1 MTATTLPSADAEL
14 GRGTGPAAALVPS
27 GLSRFDV
34 ALLGGLVLLSVGLL
48 FWATRDAVLAAG
60 FLAGL
65 AVAAGGVLLLRRVFP
80 AVGASEAAAPDW
92 TMLRQAVDHDDVA
105 IAVTDRAGRLVCAN
119 DLFATW
125 MGGFVTPPGLPL
137 DGRGAEA
144 LKNAGRAAWRD
155 GEGRV
160 DDLKVGALPLRAQ
173 VNRTG
178 QADDYLVWRFAAI
191 DRLDLASEILRHLE
205 GPAGRTLGQAGVM
218 AALVNAEGRLRVA
231 NQAFLLRALGESDA
245 SHYAGRDVAAMLRLD
260 DSGGLTFAREGDR
273 APPVRMLQIPLA
285 PADPAGPLLLALIDE
300 EVGPADRGT
309 AQTYIETLLSLLPFG
324 LALVDRDGR
333 FLYMNRAFGRA
344 AGVAD
349 GRMPRYPGDLVVG
362 EDKGPLAD
370 MIRRHSSGQ
379 QVGGDLSIR
388 LVGQG
393 DEPVSM
399 RVVGVRGLGE
409 AAVLLSLKDSSEETR
424 LKRQVAQQSKMQ
436 AVGQLAGGVAHDF
449 NNILT
454 AVLGSCDLMLMRHTP
469 GDSDYDDI
477 QHIRSN
483 ANRAA
488 SLTRQLLAFSRQQ
501 TLRPQILQLPD
512 VISEV
517 SHLLRRLMGDTVQL
531 AVHHGR
537 GLGAVRA
544 DPVQLEQVIINLAV
558 NARDAMMPGGGTLT
572 IETYPVSAAEVRQM
586 GNEFMP
592 PADYSA
598 LKVSD
603 TGAGIPADVLPKIF
617 EPFFTTKDV
626 GKGTGLGL
634 STVYGIIKQSAGF
647 IFADSR
653 PGEGTSFTIYL
664 PVHRA
669 AAGAPAAPGS
679 GAPAVPGSGAPAV
692 PAAPIRAKKSQW
704 GTGTLLLVEDEDM
717 VRAVAERALTRA
729 GYSVVTA
736 SQGEEGLE
744 RFAGMDKVDLVISDV
759 VMPTMDGPTMVR
771 AMRAKRPAL
780 PVLFMSGYAEEQLRQ
795 SIDIDHVAFLP
806 KPFSVAQLAEA
817 VSAALDDAAHRV
829 SDDG

>member
-1 MTATTLPSADAEL
+1 MSRVDA
-14 GRGTGPAAALVPS
+14 
-27 GLSRFDV
+27 GLL
-34 ALLGGLVLLSVGLL
+34 AGLALLSVALL
-48 FWATRDAVLAAG
+48 FWATRDPVLAAG
-60 FLAGL
+60 FVAGI
-65 AVAAGGVLLLRRVFP
+65 AIAIGGVILARRLFP
-80 AVGASEAAAPDW
+80 AATAGEAGAPDW
-92 TMLRQAVDHDDVA
+92 TMLRQAVAHDDVA
-105 IAVTDRAGRLVCAN
+105 IAVTDRAGRMVCAN

-137 DGRGAEA
+137 EGRGAEQ

-155 GEGRV
+155 GEGRA
-160 DDLKVGALPLRAQ
+160 DEISVGGLQLRAQ
-173 VNRTG
+173 VTRTG
-178 QADDYLVWRFAAI
+178 QAEDYLVWRFAAHE
-191 DRLDLASEILRHLE
+191 RLDLASEIVRHLD
-205 GPAGRTLGQAGVM
+205 GPAGRTLGQAGIM
-218 AALVNAEGRLRVA
+218 AALVSAEGRLRVA
-231 NQAFLLRALGESDA
+231 NEAFLLRALGESDRA
-245 SHYAGRDVAAMLRLD
+245 HYAGRDAAAMLRLD
-260 DSGGLTFAREGDR
+260 DAGALYFAREGDR
-273 APPVRMLQIPLA
+273 TTPVRMIQIPLA
-285 PADPAGPLLLALIDE
+285 PAGAGGPMLLALIDE
-300 EVGPADRGT
+300 EIGPADRGT
-309 AQTYIETLLSLLPFG
+309 AQTYVETLLSLLPFG
-324 LALVDRDGR
+324 LAMVDRDGR
-333 FLYMNRAFGRA
+333 FLYTNRAFLRA
-344 AGVAD
+344 AGIAD

-388 LVGQG
+388 LAGQG

-409 AAVLLSLKDSSEETR
+409 AAVLLSLKDSSEESR

-454 AVLGSCDLMLMRHTP
+454 AVLGACDLMLMRHTP

-477 QHIRSN
+477 QQIRSN

-517 SHLLRRLMGDTVQL
+517 SHLLKRLIGETVQL
-531 AVHHGR
+531 SVHHGR

-544 DPVQLEQVIINLAV
+544 DPGQLEQVIINLAV
-558 NARDAMMPGGGTLT
+558 NARDAMSGGGTLT
-572 IETYPVSAAEVRQM
+572 IETYPVTAAEVRQM
-586 GNEFMP
+586 GSEIMP

-603 TGAGIPADVLPKIF
+603 TGTGIPADVLPKIF

-647 IFADSR
+647 IFADSK
-653 PGEGTSFTIYL
+653 PGQGTSFTIYL
-664 PVHRA
+664 PVHRTE
-669 AAGAPAAPGS
+669 S
-679 GAPAVPGSGAPAV
+679 GAPV
-692 PAAPIRAKKSQW
+692 AAPPAIKPRKSQW
-704 GTGTLLLVEDEDM
+704 GTGTILLVEDEDM
-717 VRAVAERALTRA
+717 VRAVAERALVRA
-729 GYSVVTA
+729 GYTVMTA
-736 SQGEEGLE
+736 AQGEEGLE
-744 RFAGMDKVDLVISDV
+744 RFGTMDRIDLVISDV
-759 VMPTMDGPTMVR
+759 VMPVMDGPAMVR
-771 AMRAKRPAL
+771 AMRAKRPDL

-795 SIDIDHVAFLP
+795 SIDIDQVAFLP

-817 VSAALDDAAHRV
+817 TSAALDAAAHRI
-829 SDDG
+829 SNGG

>member
-1 MTATTLPSADAEL
+1 ML
-14 GRGTGPAAALVPS
+14 AAL
-27 GLSRFDV
+27 SRLDAAIV
-34 ALLGGLVLLSVGLL
+34 GGLALLSVALL
-48 FWATRDAVLAAG
+48 FWATGNAVLAAG

-65 AVAAGGVLLLRRVFP
+65 AIAVGGVLLARRLFP
-80 AVGASEAAAPDW
+80 AVAVGEAALPDW
-92 TMLRQAVDHDDVA
+92 TMLRAAVNHDDVA

-137 DGRGAEA
+137 DGRGADL

-155 GEGRV
+155 GEGHAS
-160 DDLKVGALPLRAQ
+160 DIAVGPLQLQAQ
-173 VNRTG
+173 VTRTG
-178 QADDYLVWRFAAI
+178 QAEDYLVWRFAALE
-191 DRLDLASEILRHLE
+191 RLDLANEVMRHLD
-205 GPAGRTLGQAGVM
+205 GPAGRTLGHAGIM
-218 AALVNAEGRLRVA
+218 AALVSPEGRLRTA
-231 NQAFLLRALGESDA
+231 NQAFLLRAFDEGGQA
-245 SHYAGRDVAAMLRLD
+245 HYAGRDVAALLRLD
-260 DSGGLTFAREGDR
+260 DAGTLTFAREGER
-273 APPVRMLQIPLA
+273 ATPVRMLQIPLT
-285 PADPAGPLLLALIDE
+285 PADGHGPVLLAMLDE
-300 EVGPADRGT
+300 EMGPADRGA
-309 AQTYIETLLSLLPFG
+309 AQTYVETLLSLLPFG

-333 FLYMNRAFGRA
+333 FLYMNRAFVRA
-344 AGVAD
+344 AGIGD
-349 GRMPRYPGDLVVG
+349 GRPPRYPGDLVVG

-388 LVGQG
+388 LIGQG
-393 DEPVSM
+393 DDPVSM

-409 AAVLLSLKDSSEETR
+409 AAVLLSLKDSSEESR
-424 LKRQVAQQSKMQ
+424 LKRQVAQASKMQ

-454 AVLGSCDLMLMRHTP
+454 AVLGACDLMLMRHTP

-477 QHIRSN
+477 QQIRSN

-517 SHLLRRLMGDTVQL
+517 SHLLKRLIGDTIQL
-531 AVHHGR
+531 TVHHGR

-544 DPVQLEQVIINLAV
+544 DPGQLEQVIINLAV
-558 NARDAMMPGGGTLT
+558 NARDAMAGAGTLT
-572 IETYPVSAAEVRQM
+572 IETYPVSAADVRQM

-603 TGAGIPADVLPKIF
+603 TGSGIPADVLPKIF

-653 PGEGTSFTIYL
+653 PGETSFTIYL

-669 AAGAPAAPGS
+669 GSDGPATPAPAAKP
-679 GAPAVPGSGAPAV
+679 
-692 PAAPIRAKKSQW
+692 KKSQW
-704 GTGTLLLVEDEDM
+704 GTGTILLVEDEDM

-744 RFAGMDKVDLVISDV
+744 RFAGMEKIDLIVSDV
-759 VMPTMDGPTMVR
+759 VMPTMDGPAMVR
-771 AMRAKRPAL
+771 AMRAKRPVL

-795 SIDIDHVAFLP
+795 SIDIADVAFLP
-806 KPFSVAQLAEA
+806 KPFSVAQLTEA
-817 VSAALDDAAHRV
+817 VSAALDEAAHRA
-829 SDDG
+829 DHG

>member
-1 MTATTLPSADAEL
+1 MILL
-14 GRGTGPAAALVPS
+14 GG
-27 GLSRFDV
+27 V
-34 ALLGGLVLLSVGLL
+34 ALLSVALLL
-48 FWATRDAVLAAG
+48 WATRDGVLAAG

-65 AVAAGGVLLLRRVFP
+65 AVAAGGVLLVRRLFP
-80 AVGASEAAAPDW
+80 ASVAGEAALPDW
-92 TMLRQAVDHDDVA
+92 TMLRQAVNHDDVA
-105 IAVTDRAGRLVCAN
+105 IAVTDRAGRMVCAN

-125 MGGFVTPPGLPL
+125 MGGFVTPPGLPFE
-137 DGRGAEA
+137 GRGAET

-155 GEGRV
+155 GEGRA
-160 DDLKVGALPLRAQ
+160 DDLVVGPLHLGAQ
-173 VNRTG
+173 VTRTG
-178 QADDYLVWRFAAI
+178 QAEDYLVWRFAAVE
-191 DRLDLASEILRHLE
+191 RLDLVTEILRHLD

-218 AALVNAEGRLRVA
+218 AALVSAEGRLRAA
-231 NQAFLLRALGESDA
+231 NQAFLLRALGEDDA
-245 SHYAGRDVAAMLRLD
+245 RHYNGRDVAPMLRID
-260 DSGGLTFAREGDR
+260 DAGALYFAREGDR
-273 APPVRMLQIPLA
+273 ATPLRMLQIPLA
-285 PADPAGPLLLALIDE
+285 AADSHAPVLLAMLDE
-300 EVGPADRGT
+300 EIGPADRGT
-309 AQTYIETLLSLLPFG
+309 AQAYVETLLSLLPFG

-333 FLYMNRAFGRA
+333 FLYMNRAFVRA
-344 AGVAD
+344 ANLGE
-349 GRMPRYPGDLVVG
+349 GKMPRYPGDIVVG

-388 LVGQG
+388 LAGQSG
-393 DEPVSM
+393 EPVSM

-409 AAVLLSLKDSSEETR
+409 AAVLLSLKDSSEESR
-424 LKRQVAQQSKMQ
+424 LKRQVAQASKMQ

-454 AVLGSCDLMLMRHTP
+454 AILGACDLMLMRHTP

-477 QHIRSN
+477 QQIRSN

-517 SHLLRRLMGDTVQL
+517 SHLLKRLIGETVTL
-531 AVHHGR
+531 SVHHGR

-544 DPVQLEQVIINLAV
+544 DPGQLEQVIMNLAV
-558 NARDAMMPGGGTLT
+558 NARDAMPGGGTLT
-572 IETYPVSAAEVRQM
+572 IETYPVSAADVRQM
-586 GNEFMP
+586 DNEFMP
-592 PADYSA
+592 AADYCA

-603 TGAGIPADVLPKIF
+603 TGTGIAPDVLPKIF

-647 IFADSR
+647 IFADSQ
-653 PGEGTSFTIYL
+653 PGQGTSFTIYL
-664 PVHRA
+664 PVHRS
-669 AAGAPAAPGS
+669 GSDTPVVAAP
-679 GAPAVPGSGAPAV
+679 PPKP
-692 PAAPIRAKKSQW
+692 KKSQW
-704 GTGTLLLVEDEDM
+704 GSGTILLVEDEDM

-729 GYSVVTA
+729 GYTVVTA

-744 RFAGMDKVDLVISDV
+744 RFAQMDKVDLIISDV
-759 VMPTMDGPTMVR
+759 VMPTMDGPAMVR
-771 AMRAKRPAL
+771 AMRAKRPDL

-795 SIDIDHVAFLP
+795 SINIDDVAFLP

-817 VSAALDDAAHRV
+817 TSAALDDAAHRAKN
-829 SDDG
+829 G

>member
-1 MTATTLPSADAEL
+1 LTAQSLPSAETDFS
-14 GRGTGPAAALVPS
+14 RGAGPAGPLGARFN
-27 GLSRFDV
+27 LSRVDLAV
-34 ALLGGLVLLSVGLL
+34 LGGLALLSVGLL
-48 FWATRDAVLAAG
+48 FWATGNVVLAAG

-65 AVAAGGVLLLRRVFP
+65 AIAVGGALLARRLFPAAAAG
-80 AVGASEAAAPDW
+80 EAALPDW
-92 TMLRQAVDHDDVA
+92 TMLRVAVNHDDVA
-105 IAVTDRAGRLVCAN
+105 VAVTDRGGRLVCAN

-125 MGGFVTPPGLPL
+125 FGGFVTPPGLPV
-137 DGRGAEA
+137 DARGAEA
-144 LKNAGRAAWRD
+144 LKNAGRTAWRD
-155 GEGRV
+155 GEGV
-160 DDLKVGALPLRAQ
+160 ADDIAVGPLQLRAHIF
-173 VNRTG
+173 RTG
-178 QADDYLVWRFAAI
+178 QAEDYLVWRFSANERI
-191 DRLDLASEILRHLE
+191 DLATEIVRHLD
-205 GPAGRTLGQAGVM
+205 GPAGLTLAQAGVM
-218 AALVNAEGRLRVA
+218 AALVSAEGRLRSA
-231 NQAFLLRALGESDA
+231 NRAFLLRALDEADQA
-245 SHYAGRDVAAMLRLD
+245 HYVGRDVSAMLRLD
-260 DSGGLTFAREGDR
+260 EAGSLYFAREGDR
-273 APPVRMLQIPLA
+273 ATPVRMIQIPLA
-285 PADPAGPLLLALIDE
+285 PADAHGPVLLAMLDE
-300 EVGPADRGT
+300 EIGPADRGT
-309 AQTYIETLLSLLPFG
+309 AQAYVETLLSLLPFG

-333 FLYMNRAFGRA
+333 FLYMNRAFKRA
-344 AGVAD
+344 GNVGE

-393 DEPVSM
+393 DDPVSM

-409 AAVLLSLKDSSEETR
+409 AAVLLSLKDSSEESR
-424 LKRQVAQQSKMQ
+424 LKRQVAQASKMQ

-477 QHIRSN
+477 QQIRSN

-517 SHLLRRLMGDTVQL
+517 SHLLKRLIGDTVQL
-531 AVHHGR
+531 SVHHGR
-537 GLGAVRA
+537 GLGPVRA
-544 DPVQLEQVIINLAV
+544 DPGQLEQVIINLAV
-558 NARDAMMPGGGTLT
+558 NARDAMPGGGTLT
-572 IETYPVSAAEVRQM
+572 IETYPVSAADVRQM
-586 GNEFMP
+586 GSEFMP

-603 TGAGIPADVLPKIF
+603 TGTGIPADVLPKIF

-647 IFADSR
+647 IFADSK
-653 PGEGTSFTIYL
+653 PGKTSFTIYL

-669 AAGAPAAPGS
+669 EHGAPATPTPVS
-679 GAPAVPGSGAPAV
+679 KP
-692 PAAPIRAKKSQW
+692 KKSQW
-704 GTGTLLLVEDEDM
+704 GTGTILLVEDEDM
-717 VRAVAERALTRA
+717 VRAVAERALARA
-729 GYSVVTA
+729 GYTVVTA

-744 RFAGMDKVDLVISDV
+744 RFAGMEKVDLVVSDV
-759 VMPTMDGPTMVR
+759 VMPTMDGPAMVR
-771 AMRAKRPAL
+771 EMRKKRPAL

-795 SIDIDHVAFLP
+795 SINIDDVAFLP

-817 VSAALDDAAHRV
+817 VSAALDNAAHRA
-829 SDDG
+829 SNG

>member
-1 MTATTLPSADAEL
+1 M
-14 GRGTGPAAALVPS
+14 GPAGTILPPAT
-27 GLSRFDV
+27 LSRLDV
-34 ALLGGLVLLSVGLL
+34 ALLGALALVSAALL
-48 FWATRDAVLAAG
+48 FWATGSSILAAG
-60 FLAGL
+60 FVAGL
-65 AVAAGGVLLLRRVFP
+65 AVAAGGILLARRLFP
-80 AVGASEAAAPDW
+80 AVTSGEAAAPDW
-92 TMLRQAVDHDDVA
+92 TMLRQAVNHDDVA
-105 IAVTDRAGRLVCAN
+105 IAVTDRSGRMVCAN

-137 DGRGAEA
+137 EGRGAEL

-155 GEGRV
+155 GEGHAEDV
-160 DDLKVGALPLRAQ
+160 AIGPLQLRAQ
-173 VNRTG
+173 VTRTG
-178 QADDYLVWRFAAI
+178 QAEDYLVWRFAAVE
-191 DRLDLASEILRHLE
+191 RFDLAAELTRHLG
-205 GPAGRTLGQAGVM
+205 GPAGRTLGSAGVM
-218 AALVNAEGRLRVA
+218 AALVNNEGRLRAA
-231 NQAFLLRALGESDA
+231 NEAFLLRALGEDDA
-245 SHYAGRDVAAMLRLD
+245 RHFAGRDVAPMLRLD
-260 DSGGLTFAREGDR
+260 DAGALYFAREGDR
-273 APPVRMLQIPLA
+273 ATPVRLIQIPLA
-285 PADPAGPLLLALIDE
+285 PADANSPVLLAMLDE
-300 EVGPADRGT
+300 EIGPADRGT
-309 AQTYIETLLSLLPFG
+309 AQTYVETLLSLLPFG
-324 LALVDRDGR
+324 LAMVDRDGR
-333 FLYMNRAFGRA
+333 FLYMNRAFMRA
-344 AGVAD
+344 ANLPEGK
-349 GRMPRYPGDLVVG
+349 MPRYPGDIVVG

-388 LVGQG
+388 LAGQSG
-393 DEPVSM
+393 DPVSM
-399 RVVGVRGLGE
+399 RIVGVRGLGE
-409 AAVLLSLKDSSEETR
+409 AAVLLSLKDSSEESR
-424 LKRQVAQQSKMQ
+424 LKRQVAQASKMQ

-454 AVLGSCDLMLMRHTP
+454 AVLGACDLMLMRHTP

-477 QHIRSN
+477 QQIRSN

-517 SHLLRRLMGDTVQL
+517 SHLLKRLIGETVQL
-531 AVHHGR
+531 SVHHGR

-544 DPVQLEQVIINLAV
+544 DPGQLEQVIINLAV
-558 NARDAMMPGGGTLT
+558 NARDAMPGGGTLT
-572 IETYPVSAAEVRQM
+572 IETFPVTAADVRQM

-592 PADYSA
+592 PADYCA
-598 LKVSD
+598 LRISD
-603 TGAGIPADVLPKIF
+603 TGTGIPPDILPKIF

-647 IFADSR
+647 IFADSK
-653 PGEGTSFTIYL
+653 PGEGTSFSIYL

-669 AAGAPAAPGS
+669 AGDAPVPPQP
-679 GAPAVPGSGAPAV
+679 PAKP
-692 PAAPIRAKKSQW
+692 KKSQW
-704 GTGTLLLVEDEDM
+704 GSGTILIVEDEDM

-736 SQGEEGLE
+736 AQGEEGLE
-744 RFAGMDKVDLVISDV
+744 RFAEMEKVDLVISDV
-759 VMPTMDGPTMVR
+759 VMPTMDGPAMVR
-771 AMRAKRPAL
+771 AMRAKRPQL

-817 VSAALDDAAHRV
+817 TSAALDEAAHRGGQ
-829 SDDG
+829 DG